1 MIGAILEKFTEIATK
16 CNTRYAKEEGTMREK
31 IQLVFKLGQ
40 DEVEYLIYKDYAPL
54 KKITFMQVLG
64 KKLDI
69 MGYGLYVPK
78 FIKGALEKFC
88 GEHNIEQ
95 NNVRV
100 VISIQENE
108 DLFMYLYNG
117 SKFIKALE
125 LESLFDPQSIVMEE

>member
-1 MIGAILEKFTEIATK
+1 MIGAIKEKFTEIVTK
-16 CNTRYAKEEGTMREK
+16 CTTRYANEEATMREK
-31 IQLVFKLGQ
+31 IQLVFKLGN
-40 DEVEYLIYKDYAPL
+40 DEAEYLIYKDYAPL

-64 KKLDI
+64 KKIDI
-69 MGYGLYVPK
+69 MGYSLYVPK

-88 GEHNIEQ
+88 GEYDIHKI
-95 NNVRV
+95 NVRV
-100 VISIQENE
+100 VIVIQENE